1 MYLSDEMDSVISAR
15 NEAIAESIIEG
26 LSSQNVTAGEAQDIL
41 YRAGDI
47 LRRKKDSQAIL
58 QLLKNLK

>member
-15 NEAIAESIIEG
+15 NEAIAKSIIEG

-41 YRAGDI
+41 YRAEDI
-47 LRRKKDSQAIL
+47 LRRKKDSQAIS

>member
-15 NEAIAESIIEG
+15 NEAIAKSIIEG

-41 YRAGDI
+41 YRAEDI
-47 LRRKKDSQAIL
+47 LRRKKDRQAIS

>member
-15 NEAIAESIIEG
+15 NEAIAKSIIEG

-41 YRAGDI
+41 YRAEDI
-47 LRRKKDSQAIL
+47 LRRKKTVRQFH
-58 QLLKNLK
+58 NY